1 MKDFCEG
8 MKVTYANKG
17 RWKGGEWVSTEYVI
31 IEDHG
36 DSYYDIHMKLEKYER
51 YYKYNRIHV
60 SELDPLETCAE

>member
-1 MKDFCEG
+1 

-17 RWKGGEWVSTEYVI
+17 RWKGGEWVRTEYVI
-31 IEDHG
+31 IKDHG

-60 SELDPLETCAE
+60 SELDPLKPAQR